1 MLDSFKMVLEKKM
14 QAKKIMIE
22 AKEKAEALLTE
33 AQEEA
38 EEVYKKTYQE
48 TIAQAKEKSIEIKD
62 RAKME
67 AESEGQI
74 FLERS
79 KKQKEKIRMDTEK
92 KFDNAVKTTLNE
104 ILS

>member
-1 MLDSFKMVLEKKM
+1 
-14 QAKKIMIE
+14 MIE

-33 AQEEA
+33 AQEKA

-48 TIAQAKEKSIEIKD
+48 AIARAREKSIKIKD
-62 RAKME
+62 QAKVD

-74 FLERS
+74 FLEHAT
-79 KKQKEKIRMDTEK
+79 KQKEKIRMDTEK
-92 KFDNAVKTTLNE
+92 KFDNAVKIILHE